1 MSDAA
6 KPRVAD
12 HPVAARQIARARA
25 WAALA
30 GFVLTYW
37 LSRRAGLPFPESG
50 ARAIVVGL
58 VCRVVAWA
66 VVVTVWRQ
74 IIPAQIAVQYRRRQQ
89 LAAQAA
95 AEAAERAERMRASA
109 S

>member
-1 MSDAA
+1 MSDAN

-74 IIPAQIAVQYRRRQQ
+74 IIPAQIAMLHRRREL
-89 LAAQAA
+89 LAQEAA
-95 AEAAERAERMRASA
+95 AEAAERAERLRTATS
-109 S
+109 

>member
-1 MSDAA
+1 
-6 KPRVAD
+6 
-12 HPVAARQIARARA
+12 
-25 WAALA
+25 
-30 GFVLTYW
+30 
-37 LSRRAGLPFPESG
+37 
-50 ARAIVVGL
+50 VGL

-74 IIPAQIAVQYRRRQQ
+74 IIPAQIAVVHRRREM

-95 AEAAERAERMRASA
+95 AEAAERAERLRASA